1 MQHRALFLALLATSL
16 TAGAADVGQH
26 PAIFTPRSL
35 PGIDASTFIVGHP
48 AGGAPGQAEPQ
59 AAQPRNQARSVP
71 GPGGA
76 SPSRDQALRTSSR

>member
-48 AGGAPGQAEPQ
+48 AGGAPGQAEPE
-59 AAQPRNQARSVP
+59 AAQSRDQARSVP
-71 GPGGA
+71 GTDRA
-76 SPSRDQALRTSSR
+76 AQSRDPALRTSSR

>member
-48 AGGAPGQAEPQ
+48 AGGAPGQAEPD
-59 AAQPRNQARSVP
+59 AVQPKARARS
-71 GPGGA
+71 GATTRAA
-76 SPSRDQALRTSSR
+76 SPGSDKPVQTSSR